1 MNRTAPRATV
11 LLGAA
16 FGPPAMRD
24 NMSHVQATRARS
36 AIVALG
42 GGVLALVLVATSG
55 YAQGTDARSAAA
67 RERERAS
74 LYNDGLA
81 LVEAGRWEE
90 ALHKF
95 QAVVAIRSAPRALV
109 ALALAQEKTGKLT
122 AAKGTYLKTQAD
134 AREAGEVEMA
144 ERASSSLAALEPL
157 IPRLALRF
165 AAVSPDAAIT
175 LDGVSVIATPE
186 GIELDPGQHRIVVTA
201 EGHRPFERSFEVSRR
216 QRKEIL
222 VELSEPDAGATRVAV
237 PQPGTVPDRS
247 SSSRFRPPLPVWILA
262 GAGATATAAG
272 LIVRFNGQSDYD
284 AVSADCPASHCT
296 SNEAMTRGNAAR
308 SRMLVGSVI
317 AGVGL
322 LTIAGAGV
330 WWGLSA
336 SSPQR
341 VNRSATLSAR
351 VYPSL
356 DGCSFLFNG
365 SF

>member
-1 MNRTAPRATV
+1 MNRTAPRTT
-11 LLGAA
+11 
-16 FGPPAMRD
+16 RD
-24 NMSHVQATRARS
+24 NMSHVQATRARP

-42 GGVLALVLVATSG
+42 WGVLAIVLVATSG
-55 YAQGTDARSAAA
+55 HAQGTDARSAAA

-90 ALHKF
+90 ALYKF

-109 ALALAQEKTGKLT
+109 ALALAQEKTGQLT
-122 AAKGTYLKTQAD
+122 AAKRTYLKTQAE
-134 AREAGEVEMA
+134 AREAGEIEIV
-144 ERASSSLAALEPL
+144 ERASSSLIALELL

-165 AAVSPDAAIT
+165 AARPADAAIT
-175 LDGVSVIATPE
+175 LDGVPVIATPE
-186 GIELDPGQHRIVVTA
+186 GIQVDPGKHRIVVTA
-201 EGHRPFERSFEVSRR
+201 EGHRPFELSFEVSQR

-222 VELSEPDAGATRVAV
+222 VELNREPDAGATRVAE
-237 PQPGTVPDRS
+237 PQLAPVPDRS
-247 SSSRFRPPLPVWILA
+247 TPSRFGPPLPVWILA

-284 AVSADCPASHCT
+284 AASADCQDNHCT
-296 SNEAMTRGNAAR
+296 SNDAMTRGNAAR
-308 SRMLVGSVI
+308 RRMLVGSVI
-317 AGVGL
+317 AGVGS

-330 WWGLSA
+330 WWALSP
-336 SSPQR
+336 SSSRP

-351 VYPSL
+351 VYPSA
-356 DGCSFLFNG
+356 DGCSLIFDG

>member
-1 MNRTAPRATV
+1 M
-11 LLGAA
+11 
-16 FGPPAMRD
+16 
-24 NMSHVQATRARS
+24 
-36 AIVALG
+36 IVALG
-42 GGVLALVLVATSG
+42 GAVLALVLVATSG

-67 RERERAS
+67 RERERTS

-122 AAKGTYLKTQAD
+122 AAKRTYLKVQAD
-134 AREAGEVEMA
+134 ARAAGESEMA

-165 AAVSPDAAIT
+165 AAGSADAALT
-175 LDGVSVIATPE
+175 LDGVPVIATPE
-186 GIELDPGQHRIVVTA
+186 GIDVDPGEHRIVATA
-201 EGHRPFERSFEVSRR
+201 QGYRPFELSFEVSQR

-222 VELSEPDAGATRVAV
+222 VELKREPEVGASRVV
-237 PQPGTVPDRS
+237 EPQPSPVPDRS
-247 SSSRFRPPLPVWILA
+247 SPSRFGPPLPVWILA

-272 LIVRFNGQSDYD
+272 LIVRFKAQSDYD
-284 AVSADCPASHCT
+284 AASADCQDNHCS
-296 SNEAMTRGNAAR
+296 SNEAMNRGNAAR
-308 SRMLVGSVI
+308 SRMLTGSVI
-317 AGVGL
+317 AGVGS

-330 WWGLSA
+330 WWALSA
-336 SSPQR
+336 SSPRR
-341 VNRSATLSAR
+341 VDRSATLSAR
-351 VYPSL
+351 VYPSA
-356 DGCSFLFNG
+356 DGCSLFFNG